1 MEIILFDSLGWVGAF
16 LLLLAY
22 ALVSF
27 KKLEADSLA
36 YQGLNISA
44 SVLLAVNTLYHQ
56 AYPSSFVNITWTVI
70 AFFAILTIKRKYAK
84 SSDKQSA

>member
-27 KKLEADSLA
+27 KKLEADSLT
-36 YQGLNISA
+36 YQGLNVAA
-44 SVLLAVNTLYHQ
+44 SVLLAVNTIYHG
-56 AYPSSFVNITWTVI
+56 AFPSSFVNIVWTFI
-70 AFFAILTIKRKYAK
+70 AIFAILTIKRRLAK
-84 SSDKQSA
+84 SAG